1 MSRGLETHGDKIML
15 PNIYVMGVPEG
26 EQREKVAEKTVEE
39 TMAKISQ
46 I

>member
-1 MSRGLETHGDKIML
+1 MSRALETHGDKIVH

-26 EQREKVAEKTVEE
+26 EQREKVAEKNVEE
-39 TMAKISQ
+39 MMAKFSQ